1 MNKIGLDWT
10 SSAAAAAPIR
20 RLLDGAR
27 EAGLP
32 VFFTR
37 YSLNEDYSDAGLLLE
52 VFPQIRGTGGMVR
65 GTWDAEVVDE
75 LAPQPEEVVIDK
87 TRYSA
92 FYETDLEEQPAGAR
106 CGRRRRLRRDDERL
120 RGEHGPGRVLPRL
133 PHHRAERRDRRRDA
147 RAARGLRCEDFRYS
161 FGQVVDGRRDRGG
174 ARTAR
179 AGGAMSATAPADGST
194 A

>member
-1 MNKIGLDWT
+1 MQNGFCSEDGFMNKIGLDWT

-65 GTWDAEVVDE
+65 GTWDAEVIDE
-75 LAPQPEEVVIDK
+75 LAPRPEEVVIDK

-92 FYETDLEEQPAGAR
+92 FYETDLEERLRALGWD
-106 CGRRRRLRRDDERL
+106 RRRRLWGDDQRL
-120 RGEHGPGRVLPRL
+120 CGEHGPGTR
-133 PHHRAERRDRRRDA
+133 
-147 RAARGLRCEDFRYS
+147 S
-161 FGQVVDGRRDRGG
+161 
-174 ARTAR
+174 
-179 AGGAMSATAPADGST
+179 SATSASSCRATRPQP
-194 A
+194 